1 MTIQDP
7 IADMLCR
14 IRNSLA
20 RAKAEARMPS
30 SKLKVAIADILRQE
44 GYIADYRVETDGSRQ
59 VLCITLK
66 YFEGRPVI
74 ELLQRVSKPGL
85 RRYGSSNDMPV
96 IKGGYGTTIVSTS
109 RGVMTDKKARAL
121 GIGGEILCVV
131 A

>member
-85 RRYGSSNDMPV
+85 RRYGSSNDLPE